1 MLLTTETA
9 HLNGTAAC
17 DESKAKSDI
26 NKKISNHPKN
36 SHVLI
41 FCDQVRY
48 FVDMA
53 VSRFDLGNSWL
64 RSEARSM
71 AKVTYEINQLI
82 YSHCFCFV
90 QIGPCILKTRHRQF
104 IIWPWNCEV
113 KVTAELKKKISVN
126 LLAILIVIVTQTDS
140 KYGINMCI
148 GIYMYIYIYINIS
161 SILDCIFMYNLPWN
175 IPLTNGHI
183 FLRKYYLSITN
194 V

>member
-1 MLLTTETA
+1 MALQHA
-9 HLNGTAAC
+9 M
-17 DESKAKSDI
+17 KAKRSQI
-26 NKKISNHPKN
+26 SLTKYQTIQKIHMS
-36 SHVLI
+36 LF

-53 VSRFDLGNSWL
+53 ISRFDLGNSWL

-71 AKVTYEINQLI
+71 AKVTYEINQLV

-113 KVTAELKKKISVN
+113 KVTAELKKKLSVN

-148 GIYMYIYIYINIS
+148 GIYMYIYIY
-161 SILDCIFMYNLPWN
+161 
-175 IPLTNGHI
+175 
-183 FLRKYYLSITN
+183 FLYFRLYFYVQFTMKCS
-194 V
+194 VD